1 MTCSPPALEQ
11 PVGFLTLCQ
20 VAKGGE
26 ALQGTR
32 EHPRSKYLIFQGM
45 VASNSEEPNQHGEE
59 QSVHFITLTSAVKLA
74 IRKLIKWEPHKQTEG
89 TRLSANIYFGS
100 GGATLPIKVAEV

>member
-11 PVGFLTLCQ
+11 PVAFLTVCQ

-26 ALQGTR
+26 VLQATR
-32 EHPRSKYLIFQGM
+32 KHPGSKYRIFQGKA
-45 VASNSEEPNQHGEE
+45 ASNCGETNQHGEE
-59 QSVHFITLTSAVKLA
+59 QSVHFITLTSAVKPA

-89 TRLSANIYFGS
+89 TGLSANIYFGS
-100 GGATLPIKVAEV
+100 GGATLLIKAAGV